1 MPFENLYFYDDSII
15 STEPFQEGN
24 LIHSSGQEN
33 PRVVEAPGDP
43 CLHLDESQHPGTA
56 FFFSKAFQI
65 TTKIQNITALL

>member
-1 MPFENLYFYDDSII
+1 MPFENLYFYDNSII

-56 FFFSKAFQI
+56 LYI
-65 TTKIQNITALL
+65 PN

>member
-15 STEPFQEGN
+15 STKPFQEGN
-24 LIHSSGQEN
+24 LIHIGSQEK

-56 FFFSKAFQI
+56 LYI
-65 TTKIQNITALL
+65 PN

>member
-43 CLHLDESQHPGTA
+43 CLHLDESQHPA
-56 FFFSKAFQI
+56 QPCIYQI
-65 TTKIQNITALL
+65 EGLDKS

>member
-56 FFFSKAFQI
+56 LYIYQI
-65 TTKIQNITALL
+65 EGLDKS

>member
-33 PRVVEAPGDP
+33 PRVVEAPGDFRP
-43 CLHLDESQHPGTA
+43 PELADSYILKLRD
-56 FFFSKAFQI
+56 
-65 TTKIQNITALL
+65 

>member
-56 FFFSKAFQI
+56 R
-65 TTKIQNITALL
+65 

>member
-43 CLHLDESQHPGTA
+43 CRTRMSRSIRAQPCIYQIEGLDKS
-56 FFFSKAFQI
+56 
-65 TTKIQNITALL
+65 

>member
-56 FFFSKAFQI
+56 LY
-65 TTKIQNITALL
+65 TKLRD